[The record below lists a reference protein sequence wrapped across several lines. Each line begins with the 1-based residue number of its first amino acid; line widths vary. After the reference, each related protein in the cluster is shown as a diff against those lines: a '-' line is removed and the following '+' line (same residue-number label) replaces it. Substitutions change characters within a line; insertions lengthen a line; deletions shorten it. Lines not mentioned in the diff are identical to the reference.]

1 MKKENIKKGLSK
13 VAGKARAVAQ
23 GDAVDSR
30 FFKQHF
36 FATAFAVI
44 TCLAFIAARFDHAT
58 TEAGIRS
65 LNTQID
71 VARTHKQQELS
82 RYHTLTRES
91 AMRHLVDSLHL
102 GLDVPEASPDA
113 RPGILTY

>member
-1 MKKENIKKGLSK
+1 MNFRKGIGK
-13 VAGKARAVAQ
+13 AAGHARAVLQ

-44 TCLAFIAARFDHAT
+44 VCMAFIAARFDHAT
-58 TEAGIRS
+58 TEANIRS

-71 VARTHKQQELS
+71 VARTMKQQELS

-91 AMRHLVDSLHL
+91 AMQHLVDSLHL
-102 GLDVPEASPDA
+102 GLTVPEASPES
-113 RPGILTY
+113 RPGVLVLEP